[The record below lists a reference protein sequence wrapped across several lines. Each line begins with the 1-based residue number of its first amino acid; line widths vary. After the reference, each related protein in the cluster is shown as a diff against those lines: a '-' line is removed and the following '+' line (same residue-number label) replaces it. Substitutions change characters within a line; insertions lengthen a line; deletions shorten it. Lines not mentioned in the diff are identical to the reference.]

1 VTQRTFAPLA
11 GDARESPPFQGP
23 SQEDKKQER
32 VPVVA
37 SSRSPRLKKSVN
49 FSDARRFWENA
60 EYADVIRELAT
71 EQAGESRIL
80 LAKTY
85 IRLQDY
91 DGAVACLNKARFEA
105 PRLQQ
110 MADIV
115 SASAAERLDGGK
127 PFSPSLPPNV
137 SQHVSALREFYA
149 ALSAWRRGD
158 LIQTEDLARR
168 AASAG
173 DLETRVYATDLLGWV
188 ANAKGDPN
196 VACRHFLQ
204 VLDQLKA
211 GGIRDEYLRINTIR
225 ALAFSA
231 VEALDIGKIRRLE
244 DELESISAN
253 DVTSRAYYGAL
264 LSIAQLHGLTGEDEE
279 QYRMLLAA
287 RAVNVPRPFGALA
300 DTLLAS
306 MHRHRGEMNSARIHA
321 SFAAEALE
329 GVDWTN
335 SDVEERITA
344 VLFAAEAAAQGDRR
358 AGPAFTRAV
367 SFRGKQDLAL
377 RFEHNQHATALG
389 YVARAR
395 IHEMRAELDSAA
407 EDYRR
412 ALAIWKKQG
421 DRYRTALASLELL
434 RVEGGTRIPSSL
446 RDILRE
452 IPNSWLRREASRL
465 TENAASPL
473 AQLSPAERRVLEKI
487 CEGSTSRQIA
497 EELDRS
503 ASTVRNQTISIF
515 RKFGVSTR
523 SALVAQVR
531 ANS

>member
-1 VTQRTFAPLA
+1 VSFRDAQR
-11 GDARESPPFQGP
+11 SWQI
-23 SQEDKKQER
+23 
-32 VPVVA
+32 
-37 SSRSPRLKKSVN
+37 
-49 FSDARRFWENA
+49 A
-60 EYADVIRELAT
+60 EYADVVSELEEAPD
-71 EQAGESRIL
+71 GESRIL

-85 IRLQDY
+85 LRLQDFRA
-91 DGAVACLNKARFEA
+91 AVSCLTAKFET
-105 PRLQQ
+105 PRLQHV
-110 MADIV
+110 ADII
-115 SASAAERLDGGK
+115 SASAAERLDGGA
-127 PFSPSLPPNV
+127 PFSPKLPPNL
-137 SQHVSALREFYA
+137 SQHVAALRDLYG

-158 LIQTEDLARR
+158 LIQTKDLALR
-168 AASAG
+168 AVGDG

-188 ANAKGDPN
+188 ANSNGHPD
-196 VACRHFLQ
+196 VACRYFLD
-204 VLDQLKA
+204 VLDQLKT
-211 GGIRDEYLRINTIR
+211 GDVRDEHLRVNTIR

-231 VEALDIGKIRRLE
+231 VESLDFGKIERLE
-244 DELESISAN
+244 DEIESIPVN
-253 DVTSRAYYGAL
+253 DATSRAYYGAL

-287 RAVNVPRPFGALA
+287 RAVDVPRPFGALV
-300 DTLLAS
+300 DTLLAT
-306 MHRHRGEMNSARIHA
+306 MHRHRGEMNSARIHVG
-321 SFAAEALE
+321 FAAEALE
-329 GVDWTN
+329 GVDWTV
-335 SDVEERITA
+335 SDVEERIAA

-358 AGPAFTRAV
+358 AGPVFTRAV

-377 RFEHNQHATALG
+377 RFEHNLHATALG

-395 IHEMRAELDSAA
+395 LYEMRAELDSAA

-421 DRYRTALASLELL
+421 DRYRSALASLELL
-434 RVEGGTRIPSSL
+434 RVEGETRISGSL
-446 RDILRE
+446 RDTLRE
-452 IPNSWLRREASRL
+452 IPKSWLRREALRL

-503 ASTVRNQTISIF
+503 TSTVRNQTISIF